1 MIKKTFRV
9 PDMHCS
15 ACVMNL
21 EGLEDSLKGIQRIS
35 ASYHKQ
41 QMEVTYDETKLNE
54 TAIITAAGEL
64 GYTAIPANP

>member
-1 MIKKTFRV
+1 MTKKTFRV

-21 EGLEDSLKGIQRIS
+21 EGLEDSLPGIKSVS

-41 QMEVTYDETKLNE
+41 QMEITFDEAKLSE
-54 TAIITAAGEL
+54 AKIISAAQKL
-64 GYTAIPANP
+64 GYTAIPVNQ